1 MIQSQLILDIFELL
15 FDELGYEALLK
26 KQIPFLSIGSKDH
39 TKVGAFIY
47 FDHEKG
53 IESFRVQA
61 VGEPGFDSDGNLI
74 ARIDGVEL
82 HNDKLMIL
90 ADTTVHL
97 KNGLIDCLEIW
108 NKNGEDYP
116 VNEPEVYRLEQVWK
130 GKAEKRTII
139 RGA

>member
-15 FDELGYEALLK
+15 FDELGYEDLLK
-26 KQIPFLSIGSKDH
+26 GQIPFLVVGSKEH

-47 FDHEKG
+47 FGHEKG
-53 IESFRVQA
+53 IESFQVQA

-74 ARIDGVEL
+74 ARINGVEL
-82 HNDKLMIL
+82 KNDNLEIL
-90 ADTTVHL
+90 AATTVHL

-108 NKNGEDYP
+108 NKNGEEYP
-116 VNEPEVYRLEQVWK
+116 IVEPEVYRLEQVWN
-130 GKAEKRTII
+130 GKAENRTIF